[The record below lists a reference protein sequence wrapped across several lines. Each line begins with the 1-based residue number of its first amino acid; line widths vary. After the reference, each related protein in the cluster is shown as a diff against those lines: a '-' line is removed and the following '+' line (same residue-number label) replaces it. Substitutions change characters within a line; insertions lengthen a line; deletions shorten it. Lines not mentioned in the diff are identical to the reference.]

1 MSKVTTEESAVGA
14 SPLVGTDNPFP
25 GLRPFKIEESHLF
38 FGREGQSD
46 EVLLKLSKSR
56 FVGVIGPSGSGKSSF
71 IYCGVMP
78 ILYGGFL
85 TDASPNWEVV
95 VTRPGSSPIDNLSES
110 LLKSSKD
117 YNLADTEDKKI
128 KRTIVSTLLRSSSLG
143 LVEAIQQSRRSAD
156 INYLVLVDQFEELF
170 RFKDGMDPNSV
181 NESLAFINLLMEAVN
196 YEDAPIYVAITMRSD
211 FIGECA
217 QFPELTRKINDSHY
231 LIPQM
236 TREQKRRAIEGPVA
250 VGQATIAPRLVQQL
264 LNDLGDNPDQ
274 LPILQHALMRTWSYW
289 AKYRDYE
296 NEPVDLKHYEAIGT
310 MAEALS
316 MHANEAYDE
325 LDEDQQRI
333 CEVLFKAITEKRGE
347 NFGIRRPTRLNEI
360 ASICDASEADVIA
373 VIDKFREPGRS
384 LLTPSAGTSLSS
396 RSMIDI
402 SHESLMRI
410 WVRLKNW
417 VDDEADAVQMYLR
430 LAEAASMYQVG
441 KAGLWRPPDLQ
452 LALNWQAKHKPTL
465 VWGQRYNPAFERT
478 IVFLEYSK
486 KEFDTEQRIKE
497 LEQKRK
503 LRTARITA
511 IVFGIL
517 AILALMAL
525 VYAFV
530 QAGIA
535 TEREKE
541 ARENAIKAK
550 ESADLAQKEQ
560 KRAEEQARIAKEQEA
575 NALKEKRAAEEA
587 RRDAEDKK
595 ARAEKAEAD
604 ATKQRGIAVAKADEA
619 LREKAAAQA
628 AEKRAVAAKN
638 DADRRRYLSIAKS
651 MALKSKEVN
660 DPVVQALLSQ
670 QAYNFNKKYDG
681 YAFDNDIYNGLY
693 AALEKYDHPLTR
705 SLDGHTKAARA
716 VATNT
721 RTNTLYSGGSDGK
734 VFQWKQGAD
743 GLWQATLLKEFVSP
757 PPAKDDVY
765 YQIYS
770 LDVSPD
776 GNLLAVGGLYPQN
789 RDENY
794 AMLIDVRNPGAE
806 PRKITGFV
814 SDIENISFTPD
825 GKAFF
830 ARSNSGHSIMYS
842 DLSTAKEVINAKEKI
857 TSIDLS
863 PDGSKIAGVSEDGN
877 LIVWDVKRNFAQ
889 TTVKVLT
896 GTENDLLA
904 LSFNPA
910 GNEVVVGDQNG
921 ILRIIN
927 LAAGLP
933 PRRVL
938 TGHTSMIEQIKFSHN
953 GGFMATAS
961 KDKTVRLWNL
971 KMLKEQPQVLS
982 NNDWVWSMAFSP
994 DDEQLMAGAHS
1005 TTEGVTRDAEGITRS
1020 TKDYAIHAY
1029 PTKLTTM
1036 AGELCGYAKRNMS
1049 AEEWELF
1056 VAEDL
1061 PLETTCTNYPPNKK

>member
-1 MSKVTTEESAVGA
+1 MSQVITEEQSGA
-14 SPLVGTDNPFP
+14 SPVIGTENPFP

-71 IYCGVMP
+71 IYCGVLP

-128 KRTIVSTLLRSSSLG
+128 KRTIVSTLLKSSSLG
-143 LVEAIQQSRRSAD
+143 LVEAIQQSRRAAD
-156 INYLVLVDQFEELF
+156 VNYLILVDQFEELF
-170 RFKDGMDPNSV
+170 RFKDGTDPNSV

-196 YEDAPIYVAITMRSD
+196 YEDSPIYVAITMRSD

-250 VGQATIAPRLVQQL
+250 VGNAKIAPRLVQQL

-289 AKYRDYE
+289 AKYKDYPDE
-296 NEPVDLKHYEAIGT
+296 LLDLKHYEAIGT
-310 MAEALS
+310 MSEALS

-333 CEVLFKAITEKRGE
+333 CEILFKAITEKRGE
-347 NFGIRRPTRLNEI
+347 SFGIRRPTRLNEI

-384 LLTPSAGTSLSS
+384 LLTPSFGTSLSS

-478 IVFLEYSK
+478 IIFLEYSK

-517 AILALMAL
+517 AILALVAL
-525 VYAFV
+525 VYAFI

-535 TEREKE
+535 TENEKKATKFAKEASDNEKVALSEKKKAEDALVVAEKE
-541 ARENAIKAK
+541 RQRAENEKEQANIARKDAVDKKILAEK
-550 ESADLAQKEQ
+550 AQKEADIQ
-560 KRAEEQARIAKEQEA
+560 RGRAVAS
-575 NALKEKRAAEEA
+575 AAEAKRNE
-587 RRDAEDKK
+587 
-595 ARAEKAEAD
+595 
-604 ATKQRGIAVAKADEA
+604 QIANEQKNLAI
-619 LREKAAAQA
+619 
-628 AEKRAVAAKN
+628 AAKN

-651 MALKSKEVN
+651 MALKSKELN

-670 QAYNFNKKYDG
+670 QAYNFNKKYNG
-681 YAFDNDIYNGLY
+681 YEYDNDVYNGLY
-693 AALEKYDHPLTR
+693 EALDKYDHPLTR

-716 VATNT
+716 VVTNEKTNT
-721 RTNTLYSGGSDGK
+721 IYSGGSDGK
-734 VFQWKQGAD
+734 VYQWKQGTD
-743 GLWQATLLKEFVSP
+743 GLWKGTLLKEFASP
-757 PPAKDDVY
+757 PPAKEGVF

-776 GNLLAVGGLYPQN
+776 GNTLAIGGLYPAD
-789 RDENY
+789 RDANY
-794 AMLIDVRNPGAE
+794 ALLIDVSKPNAE
-806 PRKITGFV
+806 PKKIPGFV
-814 SDIENISFTPD
+814 SDIENIAFTPD
-825 GKAFF
+825 GKGFY

-842 DLSTAKEVINAKEKI
+842 DLNTAKEVIQTKEKI
-857 TSIDLS
+857 TAIDLS
-863 PDGSKIAGVSEDGN
+863 SDGNKLAGVSVDGN
-877 LIVWDVKRNFAQ
+877 LIVWDVKRNY
-889 TTVKVLT
+889 TSTSIKVLPSK
-896 GTENDLLA
+896 DDILA

-910 GNEVVVGDQNG
+910 GNEVIVGDQNG
-921 ILRIIN
+921 ELRIMN
-927 LAAGLP
+927 LSLGSS
-933 PRRVL
+933 RRVL
-938 TGHTSMIEQIKFSHN
+938 TGHTSMIEQIKFSHS
-953 GGFMATAS
+953 GDFMATAS
-961 KDKTVRLWNL
+961 KDKTVRLWNM
-971 KMLKEQPQVLS
+971 KQLKEQPQVLS

-994 DDEQLMAGAHS
+994 DDEQLLAGVHS
-1005 TTEGVTRDAEGITRS
+1005 TTEDVIRNAEGINTP
-1020 TKDYAIHAY
+1020 TKDFAIHAY
-1029 PTKLTTM
+1029 PTKLNTM
-1036 AGELCGYAKRNMS
+1036 ASELCGYAKRNMS
-1049 AEEWELF
+1049 KDEWELF

-1061 PLETTCTNYPPNKK
+1061 PREITCSNYPPNNK

>member
-1 MSKVTTEESAVGA
+1 MSQVTTEDLAAGA

-71 IYCGVMP
+71 IYCGVLP

-85 TDASPNWEVV
+85 TDASPNWEVI

-110 LLKSSKD
+110 LLKTAKD

-156 INYLVLVDQFEELF
+156 INYLILVDQFEELF
-170 RFKDGMDPNSV
+170 RFKDGTDPNSV

-196 YEDAPIYVAITMRSD
+196 YEDSPIYVAITMRSD

-289 AKYRDYE
+289 AKYKDYE
-296 NEPVDLKHYEAIGT
+296 GEVLDLKHYEAIGT
-310 MAEALS
+310 MSEALS

-333 CEVLFKAITEKRGE
+333 CEILFKAITEKRGE

-384 LLTPSAGTSLSS
+384 LLTPAAGTALSS

-417 VDDEADAVQMYLR
+417 VDDESDAVQMYLR

-478 IVFLEYSK
+478 IIFLEYSK

-517 AILALMAL
+517 AMLALVAL
-525 VYAFV
+525 VYAFI

-535 TEREKE
+535 TAKEKE
-541 ARENAIKAK
+541 ARDNFQEAKKQEALAKENEKTAIKEK
-550 ESADLAQKEQ
+550 EKADEEKRKADLAKEEAL
-560 KRAEEQARIAKEQEA
+560 KARDQA
-575 NALKEKRAAEEA
+575 NA
-587 RRDAEDKK
+587 
-595 ARAEKAEAD
+595 
-604 ATKQRGIAVAKADEA
+604 ATKQALVNLDRATKAEKDATLQRNEAIAARDEA
-619 LREKAAAQA
+619 NVQKNA
-628 AEKRAVAAKN
+628 AVAAKAL
-638 DADRRRYLSIAKS
+638 ADRRRYLSIAKS

-660 DPVVQALLSQ
+660 DPVQQALLAQ
-670 QAYNFNKKYDG
+670 QAYNFNKQHDG

-693 AALEKYDHPLTR
+693 AALDKYDHPLTR

-716 VATNT
+716 VVTNE
-721 RTNTLYSGGSDGK
+721 RTNTIYSGGSDGK
-734 VFQWKQGAD
+734 VYQWKQGSD
-743 GLWQATLLKEFVSP
+743 GLWKGNLLKEFVAPAPSP
-757 PPAKDDVY
+757 LGVS

-776 GNLLAVGGLYPQN
+776 GNLLALGGLYPQD
-789 RDENY
+789 RDANY
-794 AMLIDVRNPGAE
+794 AMLIDISKPNAE
-806 PRKITGFV
+806 PKKINGFV
-814 SDIENISFTPD
+814 SDIENIAFTPD
-825 GKAFF
+825 GKGFF
-830 ARSNSGHSIMYS
+830 ARSNSGRSIMYS
-842 DLSTAKEVINAKEKI
+842 DLTSAKEVIATKEKI

-863 PDGSKIAGVSEDGN
+863 ADGNKLAGVSEEGN
-877 LIVWDVKRNFAQ
+877 LIIWDVKKSFAP
-889 TTVKVLT
+889 TTIKILS
-896 GTENDLLA
+896 GSENDILA

-910 GNEVVVGDQNG
+910 GNEVVIGDQNG
-921 ILRIIN
+921 IVRIIN
-927 LAAGLP
+927 ISLGSA
-933 PRRVL
+933 RRVL
-938 TGHTSMIEQIKFSHN
+938 TGHTSMIEQIKFSHS
-953 GGFMATAS
+953 GDFMATAS
-961 KDKTVRLWNL
+961 KDKTVRLWNM

-982 NNDWVWSMAFSP
+982 NNDWVWSMSFSP
-994 DDEQLMAGAHS
+994 DDEQLLAGVHS
-1005 TTEGVTRDAEGITRS
+1005 TTENVTRNVEGVNTP
-1020 TKDYAIHAY
+1020 TKDFAIHAY

-1036 AGELCGYAKRNMS
+1036 ASELCGYAKRNMTKD
-1049 AEEWELF
+1049 EWELF
-1056 VAEDL
+1056 VADDL
-1061 PLETTCTNYPPNKK
+1061 DREKTCSDYPLDNK